1 MVHYSHTVFHMNHS
15 SYQKKLVPAHVH
27 GSQQPR
33 NIQEPKGL
41 KTWGSFPLKTW
52 GFHSMRFGCK
62 MMIVDVMHFTYTL
75 HVNVHVHVY
84 CQCIY
89 SCKNTHVYIYIYVY
103 IYICIHTRT
112 HRNTNTW
119 AYTNTHLHSIYNTH
133 WFAESIGC
141 VGTTYQMCVHASM
154 EWIGKP

>member
-41 KTWGSFPLKTW
+41 KTWGSSPLKTW

-84 CQCIY
+84 CQCTY
-89 SCKNTHVYIYIYVY
+89 SCKNTHLYCIQIYIYIYIYVCMFIFTY
-103 IYICIHTRT
+103 VYIHAHIDIQIHEHIQTHIYIAYTIHTDFQK
-112 HRNTNTW
+112 
-119 AYTNTHLHSIYNTH
+119 A
-133 WFAESIGC
+133 
-141 VGTTYQMCVHASM
+141 
-154 EWIGKP
+154 